1 MIKTQFKEIV
11 VLLRNTY
18 RQQKFMTESSEWD
31 AWYECLNDL
40 QFEWLKPAAIQ
51 WIQENNFPPH
61 NRRVAGPVPQN
72 KGAVKV
78 AVREVEN
85 GRER

>member
-51 WIQENNFPPH
+51 WIQENKFPPTIAELRDLYH
-61 NRRVAGPVPQN
+61 KT
-72 KGAVKV
+72 KGQSKWQ
-78 AVREVEN
+78 
-85 GRER
+85 